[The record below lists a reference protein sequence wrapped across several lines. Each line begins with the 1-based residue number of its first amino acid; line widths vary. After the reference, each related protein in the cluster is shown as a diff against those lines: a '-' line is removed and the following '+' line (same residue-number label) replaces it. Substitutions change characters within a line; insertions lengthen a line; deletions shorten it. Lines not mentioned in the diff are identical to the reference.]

1 MNIKTGNKQTCKN
14 ILLNMM
20 AFGVQFFISFFVSPQ
35 VVGKVGSTA
44 YGFIG
49 LANDFVSYAT
59 IVTSVFNSV
68 AARFI
73 SNAFYK
79 NDYDDANSYYNS
91 LIVANICIAGV
102 LGVIGAVFVPNIA
115 RCLVIPEELIVDVQI
130 TFALVFLSY
139 IITVV
144 TLAFTTATF
153 VTNRTDLEGVRNII
167 SQFIRLAIVVVF
179 LNFFT
184 IKIYWVA
191 FAALVSGIALS
202 LMNIGLTKKL
212 TPELHI
218 DLKQA
223 DVKYAMTL
231 AASGGWMAFTQ
242 ISNLLIR
249 GLDLVITNVR
259 IGNYEMGLLSIARTM
274 PNQITSILGTLT
286 PIFTPVFILYYSQK
300 KEKDL
305 IHNVKDSIRT
315 MACIMFVPIM
325 GYIVYSKEFYTLWQ
339 KSLSPDEIKVITI
352 LSTITVIQA
361 FFNAT
366 TGTMAQLSLVTNK
379 LKLPVFVSFGCG
391 LLNIFVIFI
400 LLKGTNLG
408 VYAVVL
414 SSTVIMVLRYVFFN
428 SAYAAYVLGKPV
440 TEFIGTAVSVWICL
454 PVLLVLMVAVKHF
467 IPVNSWT
474 SLFASAM
481 ISAILGYAFM
491 MLVYGRDK
499 IQKIFRKEEGK
510 Q

>member
-1 MNIKTGNKQTCKN
+1 MNIKMGNKQTYKN
-14 ILLNMM
+14 IILNMA

-59 IVTSVFNSV
+59 IITSVFNSV

-79 NDYDDANSYYNS
+79 NDFDAANSYYNS
-91 LIVANICIAGV
+91 LVVANICIAGV
-102 LGVIGAVFVPNIA
+102 LGTIGAVFVPNIA
-115 RCLVIPEELIVDVQI
+115 RCLVIPEDLIVDVQI

-139 IITVV
+139 IITVI

-167 SQFIRLAIVVVF
+167 SQFIRLAIVVIF

-223 DVKYAMTL
+223 DVKYAMLL

-249 GLDLVITNVR
+249 GLDLVITNMQ

-300 KEKDL
+300 KENEL
-305 IHNVKDSIRT
+305 IHNVKESIRT

-339 KSLSPDEIKVITI
+339 KSLSPGEIKMVTI

-391 LLNIFVIFI
+391 LLNVFVIFV
-400 LLKGTNLG
+400 LLKVTNLG

-414 SSTVIMVLRYVFFN
+414 SSTVIMVVRYVFFN
-428 SAYAAYVLGKPV
+428 SAYAAYVLNKPV
-440 TEFIGTAVSVWICL
+440 AEFIGTAVSVWLCL
-454 PVLLVLMVAVKHF
+454 PVLLMLMEVVKHF
-467 IPVNSWT
+467 IPVDSWV
-474 SLFASAM
+474 SLVASAAV
-481 ISAILGYAFM
+481 SALLGYLLM

-499 IQKIFRKEEGK
+499 IRKIFRKVRGK
-510 Q
+510 E

>member
-1 MNIKTGNKQTCKN
+1 MNIKTGSKQTYKN
-14 ILLNMM
+14 IILNMA

-59 IVTSVFNSV
+59 IITSVFNSV

-91 LIVANICIAGV
+91 LIVANICIAAV
-102 LGVIGAVFVPNIA
+102 LGIIGAFFVPNIA
-115 RCLVIPEELIVDVQI
+115 RCLVIPEDLIVDVQI

-139 IITVV
+139 IITVI

-167 SQFIRLAIVVVF
+167 SQFIRLAIVVIF

-202 LMNIGLTKKL
+202 LMNVGLTKKL

-223 DVKYAMTL
+223 DIKYAMTL

-249 GLDLVITNVR
+249 GLDLVITNVQ

-300 KEKDL
+300 KEKEL
-305 IHNVKDSIRT
+305 VANVKDSIRT

-339 KSLSPDEIKVITI
+339 KSLSPDEIKIITL
-352 LSTITVIQA
+352 LSTITVVQA

-379 LKLPVFVSFGCG
+379 LKLPVFVSFACG
-391 LLNIFVIFI
+391 LLNVFVIFV
-400 LLKGTNLG
+400 LLKTTNLG

-414 SSTVIMVLRYVFFN
+414 SSTVIMILRYVVFN
-428 SAYAAYVLGKPV
+428 SAYAAHVLNKPI
-440 TEFIGTAVSVWICL
+440 TEFIGTAVSVWLCL
-454 PVLLVLMVAVKHF
+454 PALMLLIILVKHF
-467 IPVNSWT
+467 IPVHSWI
-474 SLFASAM
+474 SLLVSAFVA
-481 ISAILGYAFM
+481 AILGYAFM
-491 MLVYGRDK
+491 FSIYGRDK
-499 IQKIFRKEEGK
+499 LKSVFEKVGRKH
-510 Q
+510 

>member
-115 RCLVIPEELIVDVQI
+115 RCLVIPEELIIDVQI

-454 PVLLVLMVAVKHF
+454 PVLLALMVAVKHF
-467 IPVNSWT
+467 IPVNSWI